1 MIQFLKSLPT
11 DKILWAFNNNTLKY
25 KDPIVHNAEWSDIDC
40 GLFSVRLYPDPDQNF
55 TFNFVEYLR
64 KVIVTNNFEDNQN
77 FNITQAIN
85 SLVYNG
91 TPQTYLELTAT
102 ITVSNTDGNGD
113 AYELPLKFMAGVLQ
127 IEDFKR
133 GETPQDGLFFLM
145 PQKEFAKT
153 HYKLNYWPGYP
164 LDISVYAKSPGVL
177 SAFNLTNSVGANLIL
192 YNRVN
197 RIAFC
202 DGNHDETIEDHLPL
216 SFGHNIVRFSKH
228 QLPHPDSLFID
239 IEKHR
244 SRCGVYVKYRNQF
257 GGWSYWL
264 FHQNHNRSRN
274 VKDGDELENDW
285 NDIEQTNSPTIQ
297 SGPESSQDTLKCL
310 AKGLSVDDVRQLEYI
325 LESPKIYWWTGERF
339 SIGSSGFYTRT
350 SQSAPAGRWIEIKCS
365 TKKIDIRQPKRN
377 RYSFTLDFALPAR
390 YRVSLL

>member
-1 MIQFLKSLPT
+1 MIQFLKSLPR
-11 DKILWAFNNNTLKY
+11 DKVLWAFNNNTIKY

-64 KVIVTNNFEDNQN
+64 KVIITNNFEDTQN
-77 FNITQAIN
+77 FNITPAIS

-113 AYELPLKFMAGVLQ
+113 PFDLPLRFMAGVLQ

-133 GETPQDGLFFLM
+133 GGIPQDGLFFLM
-145 PQKEFAKT
+145 PQKAFART

-164 LDISVYAKSPGVL
+164 FDISVYAKSPGVL
-177 SAFNLTNSVGANLIL
+177 SARNLTNNVGIALTV
-192 YNRVN
+192 YDRVS

-216 SFGHNIVRFSKH
+216 SFGHNIVKFSKH
-228 QLPHPDSLFID
+228 QLPQSEDLFVD
-239 IEKHR
+239 IEKHEP
-244 SRCGVYVKYRNQF
+244 RCGVYVKYRNQF

-264 FHQNHNRSRN
+264 FHQNHNRSRS

-285 NDIEQTNSPTIQ
+285 HDIGQTNAPTLQ
-297 SGPESSQDTLKCL
+297 TGVESSQDTIKCL
-310 AKGLSVDDVRQLEYI
+310 AKGLSADDVRQLGYI
-325 LESPKIYWWTGERF
+325 LESPKIYLYAAERYSQGTNL
-339 SIGSSGFYTRT
+339 SI
-350 SQSAPAGRWIEIKCS
+350 QANVPMEQRWIEIKCG
-365 TKKIDIRQPKRN
+365 TKKLDIRQPKKN
-377 RYSFTLDFALPAR
+377 RYSFSLDFALPAR
-390 YRVSLL
+390 YRISLL

>member
-11 DKILWAFNNNTLKY
+11 DKILWAFNNNTIKY

-64 KVIVTNNFEDNQN
+64 KVIVTNNFEDTQN
-77 FNITQAIN
+77 FNITPAIS

-102 ITVSNTDGNGD
+102 ITVSNTDGNGA

-145 PQKEFAKT
+145 PTNPKT
-153 HYKLNYWPGYP
+153 RTRHKLNYWPGYP
-164 LDISVYAKSPGVL
+164 FDVSVYAKSIGVL
-177 SAFNLTNSVGANLIL
+177 SASNTKNNVGMALTLLNK
-192 YNRVN
+192 VN

-202 DGNHDETIEDHLPL
+202 DGDHDETIEDHLPL
-216 SFGHNIVRFSKH
+216 SFGINPVRFSKH
-228 QLPHPDSLFID
+228 QLPQPEDIWID
-239 IEKHR
+239 IEKHYG
-244 SRCGVYVKYRNQF
+244 RCGIYIKYRNQF

-264 FHQNHNRSRN
+264 FHENHNRSRN

-285 NDIEQTNSPTIQ
+285 SDIEQTNAPTIQ
-297 SGPESSQDTLKCL
+297 TGPESSQDTLKCL

-325 LESPKIYWWTGERF
+325 IDSPKIYWYLADRYSQGLPL
-339 SIGSSGFYTRT
+339 SQT
-350 SQSAPAGRWIEIKCS
+350 STLPMPQRWMAVKCA
-365 TKKIDIRQPKRN
+365 TKKLDLRQSGRKK
-377 RYSFTLDFALPAR
+377 YDFTIDFALPER
-390 YRVSLL
+390 YKISLL